1 MGEPHVIKVP
11 KEMTRQAVL
20 DLIAELREAQKD
32 DGHTHYIDMSEVT
45 RMDSSSLGLIVHMW
59 RSMDT
64 NSNSIVFYRPS
75 DVVLSLFKDTN
86 LHRIFRVVDKLP
98 NHDRA
103 QPEGLRGDDP
113 GRQI

>member
-1 MGEPHVIKVP
+1 MGESHVIKVP
-11 KEMTRQAVL
+11 KEINRQAVL
-20 DLIAELREAQKD
+20 DLIAELREAQK

-64 NSNSIVFYRPS
+64 NNNSIVFYRPS

-86 LHRIFRVVDKLP
+86 LHRIFRIVDKLP
-98 NHDRA
+98 NHDRD
-103 QPEGLRGDDP
+103 QPKELRGDDP
-113 GRQI
+113 GR